1 MLLPPKEA
9 INFHI
14 RLSHQLRRNAL
25 QKLTIAALEVPA
37 TLFRSDDGDKPWSG
51 PHDYGWTALCGQLAV
66 INVEGSHTTLF
77 EPRHCEL
84 LRERLLEAV
93 GVVLPPS
100 WSRAANADG
109 KSAKVE
115 KVGLDAR
122 DPAETRREL
131 AARVLEAQDR
141 LAKNERDELQHALN
155 YALYQLADLKRSR
168 LLKVGRLLRRIAG
181 LPIPY

>member
-1 MLLPPKEA
+1 
-9 INFHI
+9 
-14 RLSHQLRRNAL
+14 
-25 QKLTIAALEVPA
+25 
-37 TLFRSDDGDKPWSG
+37 
-51 PHDYGWTALCGQLAV
+51 LCGQLAV